1 MSQGTPSPF
10 LPPLQA
16 LEWYVVVENG
26 SLAGQRFSIGAAVPL
41 TLGRDAGC
49 TIRFDPNQER
59 MVGRRHARLEARSDG
74 LYLIDENS
82 ANGTFKEGQPVR
94 EVRLRHG
101 DRFQLGGEVEGVQG
115 PWIAIHMP
123 VAVHVAPPAAEVATL
138 ISRPS
143 RSNANLPTMPFRLA
157 SPAAPL
163 EDTPPVPSVAAAAT
177 AQTAPR
183 VGSPSLVPTSDVPS
197 LPVPAA
203 AAAEPKARVVLQ
215 KEFNDDA
222 QDAAVATLPQP
233 SPHRTELLRQI
244 VGIVLLLL
252 FSCALGVALGMRK
265 SADPDSESAARSE

>member
-16 LEWYVVVENG
+16 LEWYVVVETG
-26 SLAGQRFSIGAAVPL
+26 SLAGQRFPIGGAAVPL

-59 MVGRRHARLEARSDG
+59 LVGRRHARLEARSDG

-157 SPAAPL
+157 PPFAPL
-163 EDTPPVPSVAAAAT
+163 EHTPAVPSVAAAS
-177 AQTAPR
+177 TAPR
-183 VGSPSLVPTSDVPS
+183 VGSPSLAPQSDVPS

-203 AAAEPKARVVLQ
+203 AETEPKARVVPQ
-215 KEFNDDA
+215 KEFNNDA
-222 QDAAVATLPQP
+222 QDAAVSTPPQP
-233 SPHRTELLRQI
+233 NPHRTQLVRQI
-244 VGIVLLLL
+244 VGIVLLLF

-265 SADPDSESAARSE
+265 SAEPDSESAARSE